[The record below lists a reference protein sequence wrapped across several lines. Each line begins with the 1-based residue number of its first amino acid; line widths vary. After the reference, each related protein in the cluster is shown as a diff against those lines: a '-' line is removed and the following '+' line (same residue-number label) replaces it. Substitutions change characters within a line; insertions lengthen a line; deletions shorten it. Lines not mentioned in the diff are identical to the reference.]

1 MLSSGMW
8 ENNPHTSLLL
18 TRRRDMNLKEAKKCR
33 DRTSHLI
40 DVVDLWVEPDNI
52 LFSLDYSKAIFDICN
67 DIDVVV
73 QVTGDTEFKTEFLL
87 RRLYRGDVSDIS
99 LEEDEFRELLSL
111 KRSVYRHT
119 EARDLYIGKI
129 IKKGVVNEQL

>member
-1 MLSSGMW
+1 
-8 ENNPHTSLLL
+8 
-18 TRRRDMNLKEAKKCR
+18 MNLKEAKKCR